1 MSTVTLYGISNCDT
15 IKKTRRWLEQHE
27 VDYEF
32 HDYRKDGA
40 SATLI
45 KKFLGEFPVDQ
56 LINRR
61 GTTWRQLSDAEK
73 KQAETKQAAKLLS
86 SNPALIKRPLLN
98 RGSRWVLGYDESLMA
113 DLVEA

>member
-1 MSTVTLYGISNCDT
+1 MNNIILYGIGNCDT

-32 HDYRKDGA
+32 HDYRSNGSPAD
-40 SATLI
+40 LI
-45 KKFLGEFPVDQ
+45 KKFLGEFPAEQ

-61 GTTWRQLSDAEK
+61 GTTWRKLSEAEK
-73 KQAETKQAAKLLS
+73 QQAESRQVAKLLS

-98 RGSRWVLGYDESLMA
+98 RGSRWMLGYDEGLLA